1 MSTHGAVS
9 TATIPPDCLVAYRG
23 DDGTRRWLLT
33 TSAEPR
39 WCAAGFA
46 LRDVLASGDVAA
58 LDATAPGPHREIEL
72 LAPVDDDTEVWAAG
86 VTYQV
91 SRQARMEES
100 EHSADVYAQVYEAE
114 RPELFFKAL
123 GWRVCGPGRPIGI
136 RADSTWD
143 VPEPELAVVCSA
155 GGDIVGVTICNDV
168 SSRSIEGENPLY
180 LPQAKIY
187 AGACALGP
195 WIRLARSAGAL
206 TALAIEVEIRRAGA
220 TAWAGG
226 TSTARLHRRIE
237 DLIAFLFR
245 AERYPHG
252 VVLSTG
258 TSAVPGPDVTLEPGD
273 QVVIDVESIGRLSN
287 VVRRGVDVR

>member
-1 MSTHGAVS
+1 MSTHRAVS

-39 WCAAGFA
+39 WCAPGFR
-46 LRDVLASGDVAA
+46 LRDVLASGDLAA
-58 LDATAPGPHREIEL
+58 LDAPAPAAHRELEL

-100 EHSADVYAQVYEAE
+100 ERSADVYAQVYEAE

-123 GWRVCGPGRPIGI
+123 GWRVRGPGQPIGI

-195 WIRLARSAGAL
+195 WIRLARSAGAR
-206 TALAIEVEIRRAGA
+206 TALAIEVEIRRAGT